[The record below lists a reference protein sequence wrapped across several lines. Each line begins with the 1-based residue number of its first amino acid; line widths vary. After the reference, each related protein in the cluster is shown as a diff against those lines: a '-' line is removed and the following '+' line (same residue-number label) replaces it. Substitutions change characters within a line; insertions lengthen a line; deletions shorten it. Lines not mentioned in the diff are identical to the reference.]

1 MAEKAT
7 EQIDIVAAKRPER
20 DIHFSDSDGDANE
33 FHEKE

>member
-7 EQIDIVAAKRPER
+7 EQINIADAKRPER
-20 DIHFSDSDGDANE
+20 DIHFSDSDGDANK